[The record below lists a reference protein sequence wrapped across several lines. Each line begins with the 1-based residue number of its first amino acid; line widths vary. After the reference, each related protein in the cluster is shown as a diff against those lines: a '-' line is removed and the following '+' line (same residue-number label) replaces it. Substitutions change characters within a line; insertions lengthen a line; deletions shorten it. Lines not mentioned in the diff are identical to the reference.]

1 MFSRCV
7 SFSSRSHKAAPSLPQ
22 NCSFNSTIA
31 RKGYTGLRR
40 GDFTGFVRFAPKQRS
55 VRPCASNRD
64 FEGVDDSD
72 DEDDIDRE
80 WMEFGF
86 FDEECR
92 ELDDDKGWGALSTD
106 WWTDLSDFT
115 DAPAVHVLLFGVGT
129 SQEGVYSVQRKSEC
143 GMPDD
148 TILAFAG
155 KSDAERYASLLT
167 SQMGQIPIVEAL
179 SPEKLIE
186 FCKTAGFK
194 CRVVGRSA
202 VMLGLF
208 TPPKQTLQMTDWERA
223 CRLRQGHY
231 GVTHEEQEGVNCA
244 QATTEQ
250 PDKTLQ
256 DAELDQLKMQLEDL
270 YHR

>member
-1 MFSRCV
+1 M
-7 SFSSRSHKAAPSLPQ
+7 PQ
-22 NCSFNSTIA
+22 NCFINSAIA
-31 RKGYTGLRR
+31 RKGDIGLCR
-40 GDFTGFVRFAPKQRS
+40 GDFTGVVRFAPKQRS
-55 VRPCASNRD
+55 ARPSASKRD
-64 FEGVDDSD
+64 FEGADNSD
-72 DEDDIDRE
+72 DADDIDRE
-80 WMEFGF
+80 WMDFGS

-115 DAPAVHVLLFGVGT
+115 DALAVHVLLFGVGT
-129 SQEGVYSVQRKSEC
+129 AQEGVYSVQRKSEC

-155 KSDAERYASLLT
+155 KSDAERYANLLT
-167 SQMGQIPIVEAL
+167 SQMGQVPIVEAL
-179 SPEKLIE
+179 SPAKLIE
-186 FCKTAGFK
+186 FCNTAGFR

-231 GVTHEEQEGVNCA
+231 GVTEEEQEGLNCA

-250 PDKTLQ
+250 PDQTLQ
-256 DAELDQLKMQLEDL
+256 DYELDQLKMQLEDL
-270 YHR
+270 YNR